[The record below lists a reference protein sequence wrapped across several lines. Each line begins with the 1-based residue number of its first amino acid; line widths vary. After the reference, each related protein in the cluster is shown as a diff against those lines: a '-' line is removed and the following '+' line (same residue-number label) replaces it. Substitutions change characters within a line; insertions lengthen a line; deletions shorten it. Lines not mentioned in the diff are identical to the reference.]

1 MVWQFFSRGQ
11 LVINLA
17 RSCNAN
23 SLKKNWLQV
32 HAYIVDNVCIPLHDG
47 LKNLSDSSSEKTVV
61 YCVISNSDVAAL
73 TVIPCL
79 FCGNSLI
86 IKDW

>member
-1 MVWQFFSRGQ
+1 MVWQVFPRGQ

-17 RSCNAN
+17 RGCNAN

-47 LKNLSDSSSEKTVV
+47 LKNLSDSSSKETVV

-73 TVIPCL
+73 TVILCL

-86 IKDW
+86 IKD